1 MTNSTRKFALIVFLL
16 ASFLIQNLVLSE
28 AQASGSSK
36 PMSLGQFMTKPK
48 LVVVLVV
55 DQCRSDFLTRFHKR
69 MTANG
74 AQGGLRYLMAKGA
87 YYPFAK
93 FDILQ
98 SMTCPGHATV
108 LTGAYPNQMG
118 IPLNE
123 WYDTSLKSQIYCAS
137 DDKSPIVGRQAGDLL
152 VVGLN
157 TDASVSKLKGPSRP
171 VQHELDR
178 AEIMAALGCV
188 DFVTLF
194 GEETP
199 QALIETVKPDVL
211 VKGGDWTPDKIVG
224 APFVLSRGGT
234 VRSLSFQ
241 PGRSTSS
248 IIEKIKS

>member
-1 MTNSTRKFALIVFLL
+1 MRRTPHTWVMQQKIQLDHKALAERLESVRQGKKVVFTNGCFDLL
-16 ASFLIQNLVLSE
+16 HVGHI
-28 AQASGSSK
+28 
-36 PMSLGQFMTKPK
+36 
-48 LVVVLVV
+48 
-55 DQCRSDFLTRFHKR
+55 
-69 MTANG
+69 
-74 AQGGLRYLMAKGA
+74 RYLQEAK
-87 YYPFAK
+87 
-93 FDILQ
+93 
-98 SMTCPGHATV
+98 
-108 LTGAYPNQMG
+108 
-118 IPLNE
+118 
-123 WYDTSLKSQIYCAS
+123 SL
-137 DDKSPIVGRQAGDLL
+137 GDLL